1 MKNENSFYNYLVK
14 LTVCEREC
22 FRFCFCDFRTS
33 SAERVSCFLVKIM
46 HLSTER
52 QSLDTCPGLPASLS
66 SRYLLSSAKVE
77 LRRPLT
83 SDPNTMSASP
93 TPQTVT
99 LVRAGVTVC
108 HHRWSVVEDASVSP
122 DESLTVGGAGRTP
135 LTLPVRVSCI
145 SKTRFVFIFENHVWK
160 NITWQMNWHLI
171 QLLTCLVRLSAAMV
185 RSLHRACFE
194 SFPM

>member
-1 MKNENSFYNYLVK
+1 MERHWCRTNERRSRRKNKILSQVRAIRGRASLVRLWMKNENSFYNYLVK

-33 SAERVSCFLVKIM
+33 SAEKASCFLVKIM

-83 SDPNTMSASP
+83 SDPNTMLASP

-99 LVRAGVTVC
+99 VVRAGVTVC
-108 HHRWSVVEDASVSP
+108 LHRWSVVEDASV
-122 DESLTVGGAGRTP
+122 
-135 LTLPVRVSCI
+135 
-145 SKTRFVFIFENHVWK
+145 FH
-160 NITWQMNWHLI
+160 
-171 QLLTCLVRLSAAMV
+171 
-185 RSLHRACFE
+185 
-194 SFPM
+194 